1 MRNVL
6 QLFLAVVTIAVC
18 WGNPVTFVHIK
29 TKLTRTS
36 LNNEFKSGSP
46 DPWIATSPTSV
57 YWNLEDFPTPT
68 EDPPPTPSTGTKCL
82 RATRDSQ
89 LTPGLLGLHTLTFT
103 VPVNLAEVLDSIQ
116 VHLWQHT
123 RRMINKSHNYFQ
135 IRDIDCINDD
145 PPISSSSPRTTTPSD
160 LVERWVHLQREMNH
174 TSTSESSPVHRIRPI
189 VKSSSRRT
197 RSAISSYRQPVE
209 SLTVSFASL
218 LVDQINGAPS
228 KPTSATYSSKR
239 GKNNKKKIKKK
250 TQTTNPAVKITIR
263 NNKPVNEIDHVEE
276 WLQQRSAHYA
286 WWRKFV
292 PSSTCNPTVVTFNRP
307 STCPD
312 RKNLNVNHS
321 QPKQPKA
328 PRCVLWFQFTG
339 NPSKPRPGS
348 CNKTAIPSAG
358 GRMHNIR
365 IEQQPL
371 GGANALVFAAD
382 LHIGEDF
389 AIVSRRQPGF
399 TFSLTFFID
408 GVRHARLSGCC
419 ENARNLHV
427 PTRVGGPIGAFVLRT
442 VQGGE
447 PCQICE
453 KSVPFADP
461 ELFTVWPKSHS
472 RQLMNSSQECGIDR
486 IHENQPTR
494 KRSSLRRTKPAL
506 DSNSPVTMVTVS
518 NQSVDDEQPSSDVL
532 GPGFTSTEDTYEEQF
547 YSDVIAPSIEGQEQQ
562 SYEFTATC
570 SQSEVYEEQVS
581 SDLFI
586 PFGSVSIEEVFS
598 IGSPLRTPHSS
609 PGSFTALDA
618 D

>member
-1 MRNVL
+1 M
-6 QLFLAVVTIAVC
+6 
-18 WGNPVTFVHIK
+18 K
-29 TKLTRTS
+29 
-36 LNNEFKSGSP
+36 
-46 DPWIATSPTSV
+46 
-57 YWNLEDFPTPT
+57 
-68 EDPPPTPSTGTKCL
+68 
-82 RATRDSQ
+82 
-89 LTPGLLGLHTLTFT
+89 
-103 VPVNLAEVLDSIQ
+103 
-116 VHLWQHT
+116 
-123 RRMINKSHNYFQ
+123 
-135 IRDIDCINDD
+135 DD

-218 LVDQINGAPS
+218 LVDQINGTPS
-228 KPTSATYSSKR
+228 KPTSATYNSKR

-250 TQTTNPAVKITIR
+250 SQTTTPAVKITIR

-292 PSSTCNPTVVTFNRP
+292 PSSTCNPTVVAFNRP
-307 STCPD
+307 STYPD
-312 RKNLNVNHS
+312 RKHLNVNHS

-348 CNKTAIPSAG
+348 CNKTAIPSASS
-358 GRMHNIR
+358 RMHNIR

-442 VQGGE
+442 IQGGE

-472 RQLMNSSQECGIDR
+472 RQLMNSSQECGIGSPIFQLFLCFFIFKVFHLTER
-486 IHENQPTR
+486 IHENHNQPTR
-494 KRSSLRRTKPAL
+494 RSSLRRTKPAL
-506 DSNSPVTMVTVS
+506 DNSPVTMTTVS

-547 YSDVIAPSIEGQEQQ
+547 YSDVIAPSIEGQEQH

-598 IGSPLRTPHSS
+598 IGSPLRTPRSS
-609 PGSFTALDA
+609 PRSFTALEA

>member
-1 MRNVL
+1 M
-6 QLFLAVVTIAVC
+6 
-18 WGNPVTFVHIK
+18 
-29 TKLTRTS
+29 
-36 LNNEFKSGSP
+36 
-46 DPWIATSPTSV
+46 
-57 YWNLEDFPTPT
+57 
-68 EDPPPTPSTGTKCL
+68 
-82 RATRDSQ
+82 
-89 LTPGLLGLHTLTFT
+89 
-103 VPVNLAEVLDSIQ
+103 
-116 VHLWQHT
+116 
-123 RRMINKSHNYFQ
+123 
-135 IRDIDCINDD
+135 
-145 PPISSSSPRTTTPSD
+145 
-160 LVERWVHLQREMNH
+160 
-174 TSTSESSPVHRIRPI
+174 
-189 VKSSSRRT
+189 
-197 RSAISSYRQPVE
+197 
-209 SLTVSFASL
+209 
-218 LVDQINGAPS
+218 
-228 KPTSATYSSKR
+228 
-239 GKNNKKKIKKK
+239 
-250 TQTTNPAVKITIR
+250 
-263 NNKPVNEIDHVEE
+263 EE

-292 PSSTCNPTVVTFNRP
+292 PSSTCNPTVVAFNRP
-307 STCPD
+307 STYPD
-312 RKNLNVNHS
+312 RKHLNVNHS

-348 CNKTAIPSAG
+348 CNKTAIPSASS
-358 GRMHNIR
+358 RMHNIR

-442 VQGGE
+442 IQGGE

-472 RQLMNSSQECGIDR
+472 RQLMNSSQECGIGSPIFQLFLCFFIFKVLHLTER
-486 IHENQPTR
+486 IHENHNQPAR
-494 KRSSLRRTKPAL
+494 RRSSLRRTKPAL
-506 DSNSPVTMVTVS
+506 DNSPVTMTTVS

-547 YSDVIAPSIEGQEQQ
+547 YSDVIAPSIEGQEQH

-609 PGSFTALDA
+609 PRSFTALEA